1 MKEIEINGEK
11 YVLKADVDKKLK
23 NNGFKPKYLMA
34 DLCHVMAL
42 ASCNI
47 SDGYHL
53 LNMDLN
59 LMKKALMIF
68 KQFEQEHITF
78 AFKQD
83 FPLIMGIKEDDENK
97 INGVI
102 IAPRIEKDEEDK

>member
-11 YVLKADVDKKLK
+11 YVLKTDVDEKLK
-23 NNGFKPKYLMA
+23 NNGFKLKYLFA
-34 DLCHVMAL
+34 DLTHTMAF

-47 SDGYHL
+47 SDDYHL

-83 FPLIMGIKEDDENK
+83 FPLIMGIKDDEKNR
-97 INGVI
+97 INGVV
-102 IAPRIEKDEEDK
+102 IAPRIEKDKGD